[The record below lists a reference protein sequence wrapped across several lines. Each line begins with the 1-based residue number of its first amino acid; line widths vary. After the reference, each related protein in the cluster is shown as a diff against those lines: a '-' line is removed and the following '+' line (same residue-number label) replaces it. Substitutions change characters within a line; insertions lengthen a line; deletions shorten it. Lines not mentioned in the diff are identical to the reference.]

1 MRIFFRCLLALLCVL
16 AAAPA
21 GAQQG
26 AGAGCGGSRGPVP
39 DPLPRALLLSSAEI
53 AALSSWTNQL
63 WTSDRMS
70 GPYPR
75 NVVAVSFVPGTPP
88 AQIQAAVDRVCGQ
101 VIGPGFAGV
110 LVRVPTDGTHDAL
123 WAAVD
128 ALAALPQ
135 VELASPDLFILV
147 PVSPFI
153 SAQTA
158 APPSDPRS
166 TRAEPV

>member
-1 MRIFFRCLLALLCVL
+1 MRILFRCSLALFCVL

-21 GAQQG
+21 GAQQT
-26 AGAGCGGSRGPVP
+26 AGSGCGGSRGPVP
-39 DPLPRALLLSSAEI
+39 HPLPRALLLSSEDI

-75 NVVAVSFVPGTPP
+75 NVVAVSFVGGTPT
-88 AQIQAAVDRVCGQ
+88 AQIQAAVDRVCGE
-101 VIGPGFAGV
+101 VIGPGFTGV

-128 ALAALPQ
+128 ALAALAQ
-135 VELASPDLFILV
+135 VQRAAPDIFILV
-147 PVSPFI
+147 PESPFI
-153 SAQTA
+153 SA
-158 APPSDPRS
+158 PPPASASDPGS
-166 TRAEPV
+166 TQAGPG